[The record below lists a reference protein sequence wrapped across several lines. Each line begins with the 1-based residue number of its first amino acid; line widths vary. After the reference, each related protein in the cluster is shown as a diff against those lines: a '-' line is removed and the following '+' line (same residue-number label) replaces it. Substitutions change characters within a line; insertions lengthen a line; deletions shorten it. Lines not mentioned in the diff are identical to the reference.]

1 MARAIYADRREAGK
15 MLGEKVKRALGDSD
29 NPLVLAIPRG
39 GIVVGSEV
47 AEALGADLDLVIP
60 RKVGAPQ
67 NPEFAIGAVI
77 EGDTYLN
84 QDAIRVTGATDAYIE
99 KQKAIE
105 TKEASRRLQEYR
117 GNRPPPELTG
127 KVVVVVDDGVATGAT
142 MIAALRWVK
151 SRGARLLVA
160 AAPVAPPSVF
170 QDLKEYADLVVCPG
184 TPENFDAIGAFY
196 SSFPQVSDEEVKDT
210 LRERWSKRGK
220 R

>member
-15 MLGEKVKRALGDSD
+15 ALGEEVKRALGGSD

-39 GIVVGSEV
+39 GVVVGSEV
-47 AEALGADLDLVIP
+47 AEAFGSDLDLVIP
-60 RKVGAPQ
+60 RKIGAPR

-77 EGDTYLN
+77 EGAAYLN
-84 QDAIRVTGATDAYIE
+84 QDAVRMTGATDAYIE
-99 KQKAIE
+99 EQKAVE
-105 TKEASRRLQEYR
+105 MKEASRRLQEYR
-117 GNRPPPELTG
+117 GDRPPPELRG
-127 KVVVVVDDGVATGAT
+127 RVVVVVDDGVATGAT
-142 MIAALRWVK
+142 MIAALRWVR
-151 SRGARLLVA
+151 SRGARLVVA
-160 AAPVAPPSVF
+160 AVPVAPPSVF
-170 QDLKEYADLVVCPG
+170 EDLKEHADLVVCPS